1 MNNVSIIGRI
11 TNDIELR
18 ATTTGKQVVSFCVA
32 VNKDRETTYFIDCVA
47 FNTTATNI
55 AKFFKKGS
63 QIGISGM
70 LSTRTSEYN
79 GQKRKYTEVMVNAFD
94 FIGPKSDNGGTSND
108 YPQFQPP
115 IEPKFEEVDMGSDL
129 PF

>member
-1 MNNVSIIGRI
+1 MNSVNLIGRI
-11 TNDIELR
+11 TSDLELKK
-18 ATTTGKQVVSFCVA
+18 TTTGKSVVNFCIA
-32 VNKDRETTYFIDCVA
+32 VNKDKETTYFIDVVA
-47 FNTTATNI
+47 WGGTAENI
-55 AKFFKKGS
+55 CKFFKKGS

-94 FIGPKSDNGGTSND
+94 FIGSKAENGGDNYQT
-108 YPQFQPP
+108 FTPP
-115 IEPKFEEVDMGSDL
+115 TAPKFEEIESTDEL